1 MQHSRK
7 SLKPEVH
14 VIDTQR
20 ILVKNTGIVSAD
32 VQELKW
38 KTESKTRITIRSV
51 RLGKVRYE
59 HTEHYL
65 TMRKTGVLLSKVS
78 YK

>member
-14 VIDTQR
+14 VLDAQR

-32 VQELKW
+32 VQ
-38 KTESKTRITIRSV
+38 TGQNQRTRTKMENRV
-51 RLGKVRYE
+51 KNQNNDTQRAAW
-59 HTEHYL
+59 
-65 TMRKTGVLLSKVS
+65 
-78 YK
+78 

>member
-32 VQELKW
+32 VQ
-38 KTESKTRITIRSV
+38 TGQNQRTRTKMENRV
-51 RLGKVRYE
+51 KNQNNDTQRAAW
-59 HTEHYL
+59 
-65 TMRKTGVLLSKVS
+65 
-78 YK
+78 